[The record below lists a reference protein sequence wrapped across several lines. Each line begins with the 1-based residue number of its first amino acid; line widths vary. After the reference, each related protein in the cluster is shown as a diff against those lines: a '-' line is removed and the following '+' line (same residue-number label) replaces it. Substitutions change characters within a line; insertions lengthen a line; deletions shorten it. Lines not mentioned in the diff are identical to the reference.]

1 MALYRAAYVRS
12 ITKRPIA
19 IACFFVIAWAR
30 VARSEGPFLTRSLI
44 RCAFRFRVFAAP
56 KSRRRLWIFAKALDR
71 TKQRPLHF
79 IQIQRSG
86 RFGIVADS
94 RLRN

>member
-1 MALYRAAYVRS
+1 MGPCRAIRRTISDPLTDTLRVPVSRIRGPEIPSQIVDLRQGIGPDEAATIAL
-12 ITKRPIA
+12 
-19 IACFFVIAWAR
+19 
-30 VARSEGPFLTRSLI
+30 
-44 RCAFRFRVFAAP
+44 
-56 KSRRRLWIFAKALDR
+56 
-71 TKQRPLHF
+71 